1 MGIVFTEN
9 DYIELPEK
17 VWLHYSTNIGGK
29 NYRII
34 GTYPL
39 KFPRHFVLKSATVG
53 TDLIGD
59 TFNSFATLKNGMRS
73 CQCDD
78 TYSTRRKEVNLSLLH
93 GWRHPAVPISL
104 LRDDCPTSLHVV
116 QSPLSAVTR
125 LNVAGG
131 VE

>member
-1 MGIVFTEN
+1 MNTESIMIDIIPPEHLFLFFFFFFSGVGIVFTEN
-9 DYIELPEK
+9 DYTELPEK

-29 NYRII
+29 NHRII

-59 TFNSFATLKNGMRS
+59 TFNSFATLKNRMRS

-78 TYSTRRKEVNLSLLH
+78 TYSRRRKEVNPTLLH
-93 GWRHPAVPISL
+93 GWRAL
-104 LRDDCPTSLHVV
+104 L
-116 QSPLSAVTR
+116 
-125 LNVAGG
+125 
-131 VE
+131 